1 MSKIISFHLLN
12 DYSGSP
18 KVLKM
23 VLDGF
28 VENGNEVDIIT
39 SNGGVLDELSS
50 QKNIKIFH
58 IPYKFSNNTIVTMLR
73 YILVQITTFFFA
85 FRWFFCENIVFYINT
100 ILPIGPAL
108 AGRLMGKKVIY
119 HYHENADSKGAF
131 YKILAWFMQILANK
145 IICVSM
151 YQASLL
157 KRKMGVFVIP
167 NALPNDFISKLNPN
181 ISEAFKRKQILMLGS
196 LKFYKGTNEFCKLA
210 KLMPKFKFELVLNE
224 SQENIDSYWESNKIE
239 KIENLVVYPRQKE
252 VAPFYSRAS
261 IVLNLSNK
269 ELFVETFGLT
279 VLEAFSAGVPVI
291 VPTVGGIAELV
302 TNDKNGY
309 KIDSSELNNITDRIN
324 ELLSNKK
331 LYENISNEAL
341 KTSYLYSYD
350 KMITQIINII

>member
-1 MSKIISFHLLN
+1 M
-12 DYSGSP
+12 
-18 KVLKM
+18 
-23 VLDGF
+23 
-28 VENGNEVDIIT
+28 
-39 SNGGVLDELSS
+39 
-50 QKNIKIFH
+50 
-58 IPYKFSNNTIVTMLR
+58 
-73 YILVQITTFFFA
+73 
-85 FRWFFCENIVFYINT
+85 
-100 ILPIGPAL
+100 
-108 AGRLMGKKVIY
+108 
-119 HYHENADSKGAF
+119 
-131 YKILAWFMQILANK
+131 
-145 IICVSM
+145 
-151 YQASLL
+151 
-157 KRKMGVFVIP
+157 
-167 NALPNDFISKLNPN
+167 
-181 ISEAFKRKQILMLGS
+181 
-196 LKFYKGTNEFCKLA
+196 
-210 KLMPKFKFELVLNE
+210 
-224 SQENIDSYWESNKIE
+224 
-239 KIENLVVYPRQKE
+239 VVYPRQKD